1 MPVKLAAFR
10 SGVPGVHPLD
20 QVATGQNLQRRL
32 PDGPARDEGAGR
44 AVRMDGTQGVAQF
57 MVGQQGERAVA
68 VVVGAQSIGDAG
80 QP

>member
-1 MPVKLAAFR
+1 
-10 SGVPGVHPLD
+10 
-20 QVATGQNLQRRL
+20 
-32 PDGPARDEGAGR
+32 
-44 AVRMDGTQGVAQF
+44 VRMDGTQGVAQF